1 MERQSGY
8 PERRLGGIVGKES
21 TGTCI
26 SYSPRT
32 GRLCPRHTLI
42 DCTVVVLPLALRYAD
57 SRARECYRIPARH
70 LGEHHPSTSF
80 PPSPQGL
87 RLFARCADCAIARLG
102 LDVGHAP
109 REGAHVAENPC
120 PRPPRWVEGVR
131 HGARQ
136 RLRVGIYHRYA
147 CMTSIHCIWLRSPAR
162 SCGGDPTKKPQAQPR
177 SLRRRTRSPA
187 TLAPP

>member
-87 RLFARCADCAIARLG
+87 RLFARCADCAIARLV
-102 LDVGHAP
+102 LDVSHAP
-109 REGAHVAENPC
+109 REGAHVAGNLC
-120 PRPPRWVEGVR
+120 PLPSPLGGRCPAWRTPKARCGHIPPL
-131 HGARQ
+131 
-136 RLRVGIYHRYA
+136 RLYDVYPLYLA
-147 CMTSIHCIWLRSPAR
+147 AVSS
-162 SCGGDPTKKPQAQPR
+162 KK
-177 SLRRRTRSPA
+177 LRRGPDEETAGSTPF
-187 TLAPP
+187 P